1 MVIVDE
7 SEDRIKKSRASDLI
21 VLVDLE
27 ISRHEIFSEDDC
39 FATRCPG
46 TEELIHI

>member
-21 VLVDLE
+21 VLVELE
-27 ISRHEIFSEDDC
+27 IRHEIFSEDDC